1 MKILGFFYAL
11 SSVLGLTFTAVPTG
25 CTKEGLYCLDS
36 SGANSD
42 VFRIL
47 TCKNG
52 NTQVVSECL
61 AKETCIDNPTPHC
74 TPESS
79 PQKPSLVSSKPVPN
93 SYIWSTTTSDTMLP
107 TPPVFPQ
114 VPSTVDN
121 PSASRT
127 ITNQLAARQTQSPF
141 RILIFPETSIRGKGT
156 SFDVDRCIRHSEIPW
171 PIRSLVVERYF
182 ECMFWDG
189 DDCSDRTGP
198 RRKEGSATD
207 RKMIGDVNFGF
218 EIESLRCHAV
228 PG

>member
-1 MKILGFFYAL
+1 
-11 SSVLGLTFTAVPTG
+11 
-25 CTKEGLYCLDS
+25 
-36 SGANSD
+36 
-42 VFRIL
+42 
-47 TCKNG
+47 
-52 NTQVVSECL
+52 
-61 AKETCIDNPTPHC
+61 
-74 TPESS
+74 
-79 PQKPSLVSSKPVPN
+79 
-93 SYIWSTTTSDTMLP
+93 MLP

-141 RILIFPETSIRGKGT
+141 RILIFPETSIRGRGT

-207 RKMIGDVNFGF
+207 RKMIGDVKFGF